1 MSRLLARLRCAL
13 SASHDNRTVGS
24 VTTCARGCGFRYV
37 WPVSPLDRLAPR
49 QHQILLLMARGR
61 SVSEIAGDLGVKEPT
76 VKEHI
81 TAMYRRLGVHSRE
94 EAYAAVGWLVVPE
107 EAA

>member
-1 MSRLLARLRCAL
+1 MTRLLARIRCAI

-37 WPVSPLDRLAPR
+37 RTASLDRFSPR
-49 QHQILLLMARGR
+49 QQDVLLLMARGR
-61 SVSEIAGDLGVKEPT
+61 SASEIAGDLGISENT
-76 VKEHI
+76 VKRHI
-81 TAMYRRLGVHSRE
+81 VAMYATTDTNSRE
-94 EAYAAVGWLVVPE
+94 ELYAVVGWLVVPE